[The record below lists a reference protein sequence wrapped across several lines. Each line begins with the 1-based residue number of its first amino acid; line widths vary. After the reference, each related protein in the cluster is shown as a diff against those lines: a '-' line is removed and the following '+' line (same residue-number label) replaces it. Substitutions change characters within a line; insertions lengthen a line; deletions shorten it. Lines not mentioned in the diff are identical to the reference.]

1 VGAVA
6 THNPWRTVEL
16 LSGGIPV
23 KDRTPVVKQL
33 YRLSIEP
40 RVVDQ
45 LAKLANR
52 MGEPRSRLATRL
64 FTDAVMSA
72 KAAARPAR
80 SSRSEAK
87 APR

>member
-1 VGAVA
+1 M
-6 THNPWRTVEL
+6 
-16 LSGGIPV
+16 V
-23 KDRTPVVKQL
+23 KDKTPVVKQL

-52 MGEPRSRLATRL
+52 TGEPRSRLATRL

-72 KAAARPAR
+72 RAAARPAK

-87 APR
+87 AAR

>member
-1 VGAVA
+1 M
-6 THNPWRTVEL
+6 
-16 LSGGIPV
+16 V
-23 KDRTPVVKQL
+23 KETTPVVKQL

-52 MGEPRSRLATRL
+52 TGEPRSRLATRL

-72 KAAARPAR
+72 RGAARPAK
-80 SSRSEAK
+80 SNRSEAK